1 MRLGEGRNLPFICQ
15 LCKPWAGRMHAHTPV
30 LCRRLCVSPCPPWP
44 RSDLGCHIDGYIAQ
58 AAHSLVVASDPS
70 APVTGRAADAILCAQ
85 TCFDA
90 AARLMRPGKKA
101 SEVAGPL
108 NKIAEAYGCR

>member
-1 MRLGEGRNLPFICQ
+1 M
-15 LCKPWAGRMHAHTPV
+15 KA
-30 LCRRLCVSPCPPWP
+30 PCPSPTCAF

-58 AAHSLVVASDPS
+58 AAHSLVVAADPS
-70 APVTGRAADAILCAQ
+70 APVTGRAADAIQCAQ

-101 SEVAGPL
+101 SEVAAPL
-108 NKIAEAYGCR
+108 GKIAEAYGCK